1 MSHAVLPRTVVMDGH
16 DASRACSKA
25 GVMPRNCMGAGRTEM
40 PGDPSDLARMDAD
53 VYIFVAKTGA
63 GIAGQ

>member
-1 MSHAVLPRTVVMDGH
+1 MDGH